1 MKEGI
6 RMKQKREIRT
16 VSLIGLGAI
25 GCFLAS
31 HLGHLLGSDLR
42 VIAGGSRR
50 ERLEREGVIVNGVR
64 HHFNIVSPEENCGQN
79 YPDLAIIIT
88 KFPALPQALE
98 DMRNQIGPDTLIMAP
113 LNGVEAEDKVAEVF
127 GWDNLLY
134 SLAKVS
140 VVMKDGCASFNPKAA
155 RIEMGEKHNE
165 TMSPRVQ
172 AVKEMFERD
181 GIEALRMLLKR
192 LDPVSY
198 ITVDL
203 KNAKRIMHA
212 LEVCLMT
219 GKPYS
224 SFLTGSVK
232 DREFDIV
239 KIGLNREREELF
251 DRINRRVD
259 QMVEA
264 GMEGEARRLYPLR
277 HLNALNTVGYKEWFD
292 YFDGKFDREEAI
304 RLIKRNTRRYAKKQL
319 TWYRNDAD
327 IHWFHP
333 DQKDEIKSFL

>member
-1 MKEGI
+1 MG
-6 RMKQKREIRT
+6 T
-16 VSLIGLGAI
+16 LIV
-25 GCFLAS
+25 
-31 HLGHLLGSDLR
+31 LLGPTGVGKTDLSIELAKMYGTSIISCDSR
-42 VIAGGSRR
+42 QIYKEMYIGTAVPEREQLEAVPHFFIQTESVRNYFNCWEFEQQALRKIRELFETKEVVIMAGGSMMYIDAVCKGID
-50 ERLEREGVIVNGVR
+50 EMPTIDEEVRL
-64 HHFNIVSPEENCGQN
+64 S
-79 YPDLAIIIT
+79 
-88 KFPALPQALE
+88 
-98 DMRNQIGPDTLIMAP
+98 
-113 LNGVEAEDKVAEVF
+113 
-127 GWDNLLY
+127 
-134 SLAKVS
+134 
-140 VVMKDGCASFNPKAA
+140 
-155 RIEMGEKHNE
+155 
-165 TMSPRVQ
+165 
-172 AVKEMFERD
+172 VKEMFERD

-198 ITVDL
+198 TTVDL

-232 DREFDIV
+232 EREFDIV

-264 GMEGEARRLYPLR
+264 GMKEEARELYPLR
-277 HLNALNTVGYKEWFD
+277 YLNALNTVGYKEWFD
-292 YFDGKFDREEAI
+292 FFDGKFDREEAI

-319 TWYRNDAD
+319 TWYRNDSD

-333 DQKDEIKSFL
+333 DQKDEIKRFLLSFVDFKF

>member
-1 MKEGI
+1 MG
-6 RMKQKREIRT
+6 T
-16 VSLIGLGAI
+16 LIV
-25 GCFLAS
+25 
-31 HLGHLLGSDLR
+31 LLGPTGVGKTDLSIELAKMYGTSIISCDSR
-42 VIAGGSRR
+42 QIYKEMYIGTAVPEREQLEAVPHFFIQTESVRNYFNCWEFEQQALRKIRELFETKEVVIMAGGSMMYIDAVCKGID
-50 ERLEREGVIVNGVR
+50 EMPTIDEEVRL
-64 HHFNIVSPEENCGQN
+64 S
-79 YPDLAIIIT
+79 
-88 KFPALPQALE
+88 
-98 DMRNQIGPDTLIMAP
+98 
-113 LNGVEAEDKVAEVF
+113 
-127 GWDNLLY
+127 
-134 SLAKVS
+134 
-140 VVMKDGCASFNPKAA
+140 
-155 RIEMGEKHNE
+155 
-165 TMSPRVQ
+165 
-172 AVKEMFERD
+172 VKEMFERD

-198 ITVDL
+198 TTVDL

-212 LEVCLMT
+212 LEVFLMT

-232 DREFDIV
+232 EREFDIV

-259 QMVEA
+259 QMVED
-264 GMEGEARRLYPLR
+264 GMEEEARSLYPLR

-333 DQKDEIKSFL
+333 DQKDEIKRFLLSLVDFKF